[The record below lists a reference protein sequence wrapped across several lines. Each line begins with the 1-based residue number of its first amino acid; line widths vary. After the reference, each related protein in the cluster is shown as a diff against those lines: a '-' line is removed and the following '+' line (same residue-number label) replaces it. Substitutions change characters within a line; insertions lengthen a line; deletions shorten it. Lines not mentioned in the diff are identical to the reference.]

1 MRLRA
6 QRSETAH
13 ELPGMSEY
21 VPGLGVV
28 PKLDNTRR
36 WLLAGEYAAT
46 HRLTGPRYRRTCRTC
61 GTRGRC
67 EYGRWS
73 DDILIERAR
82 REWLGR

>member
-1 MRLRA
+1 MRLRI
-6 QRSETAH
+6 QRDDTAYKPH
-13 ELPGMSEY
+13 ALHEY

-28 PKLDNTRR
+28 PKLDNARR
-36 WLLAGEYAAT
+36 WRLAGEYATT
-46 HRLTGPRYRRTCRTC
+46 HRLTGPWYRRVCQTC

-73 DDILIERAR
+73 DDVLVERAR

>member
-1 MRLRA
+1 MRLRG
-6 QRSETAH
+6 QRRDLAY

-28 PKLDNTRR
+28 PQLDRTRR
-36 WLLAGEYAAT
+36 WQLAGEYATT
-46 HRLTGPRYRRTCRTC
+46 HRLTGRWFRRTCESC

-73 DDILIERAR
+73 DGILIEQVR